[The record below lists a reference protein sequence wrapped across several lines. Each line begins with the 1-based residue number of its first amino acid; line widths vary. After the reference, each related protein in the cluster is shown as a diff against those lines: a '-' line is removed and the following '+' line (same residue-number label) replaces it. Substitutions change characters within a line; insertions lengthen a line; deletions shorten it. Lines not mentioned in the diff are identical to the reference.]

1 MHGSVL
7 EYIRCGMASLQQSA
21 AVLVSGSVLM
31 AGVSMLV
38 PSVGSCGKC

>member
-21 AVLVSGSVLM
+21 AVLVSGSVFDGR
-31 AGVSMLV
+31 GVNACPV
-38 PSVGSCGKC
+38 RWK